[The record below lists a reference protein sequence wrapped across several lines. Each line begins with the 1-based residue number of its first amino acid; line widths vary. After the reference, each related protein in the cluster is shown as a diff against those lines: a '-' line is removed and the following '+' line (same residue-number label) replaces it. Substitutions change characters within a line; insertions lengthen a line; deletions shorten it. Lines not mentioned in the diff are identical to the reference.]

1 MFTRIVKMNCN
12 PGQAKQICKTINDK
26 VLPILKKQQGFLD
39 EIVLVSTT
47 DPNQIVGQSFWNTRE
62 DAERYNRDQFPK
74 IREMVQD
81 VLTGTPAVETYDV
94 DMSTTHHIIAGKA
107 A

>member
-1 MFTRIVKMNCN
+1 MFTRVVTLTCK
-12 PGQAKQICKTINDK
+12 PGQAKNASKSMTEK

-39 EIVLVSTT
+39 ETVLVS
-47 DPNQIVGQSFWNTRE
+47 NQNPDHALALSFWNTRE

-74 IREMVQD
+74 IREMMQD
-81 VLTGTPAVETYDV
+81 FLASAPVVETYDV
-94 DMSTTHHIIAGKA
+94 DMSTTHRITAGKA